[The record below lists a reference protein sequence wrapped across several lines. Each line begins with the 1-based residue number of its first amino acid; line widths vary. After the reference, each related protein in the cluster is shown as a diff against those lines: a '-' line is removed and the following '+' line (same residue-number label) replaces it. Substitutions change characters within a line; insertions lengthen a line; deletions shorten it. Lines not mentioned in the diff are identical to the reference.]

1 MDQRDTCPVPDLDD
15 PNTSFFV
22 KAGHYLNVAS
32 QVEFDPDA
40 IVEEAV
46 ECYDGYHKEPDT
58 LPSAYVNLKGEGQ
71 NARFCLGMSDKIGY
85 RFPALEVQ
93 GINRFIATGCTPET
107 ANTCTC
113 TWYRQPVDYLEG
125 EAFNHVGLWVVS
137 QLVNTFISLQWMF
150 YYCLFSLF
158 PFVDHAWHG
167 VMLRLGQGRLP
178 TWFLRIWGNFG
189 LDGVSSKRR
198 WFCFVVH
205 GGSFVTFV
213 LFVYLLVLF
222 YYFNLRDPL
231 SLVVQLIFLASGI
244 FRLARFCLVGY
255 KHRGGNSGYP
265 GLPVVFSHFNIL
277 ILLLVETTPIIRFWL
292 ATVLF
297 GFQSLL
303 MIGSFYF
310 PKPKTLPLII
320 LLLVVFTSLLIKG
333 LNYG

>member
-1 MDQRDTCPVPDLDD
+1 MEMTLATSVSLLAAAVGWLAVVFLWTSNIYISFSVAILAFILD
-15 PNTSFFV
+15 S
-22 KAGHYLNVAS
+22 L
-32 QVEFDPDA
+32 
-40 IVEEAV
+40 
-46 ECYDGYHKEPDT
+46 DGYI
-58 LPSAYVNLKGEGQ
+58 
-71 NARFCLGMSDKIGY
+71 ARKYHQESELGK
-85 RFPALEVQ
+85 L
-93 GINRFIATGCTPET
+93 
-107 ANTCTC
+107 
-113 TWYRQPVDYLEG
+113 VDSFADLIIYL
-125 EAFNHVGLWVVS
+125 VW
-137 QLVNTFISLQWMF
+137 
-150 YYCLFSLF
+150 
-158 PFVDHAWHG
+158 P
-167 VMLRLGQGRLP
+167 
-178 TWFLRIWGNFG
+178 
-189 LDGVSSKRR
+189 
-198 WFCFVVH
+198 
-205 GGSFVTFV
+205 
-213 LFVYLLVLF
+213 LLVLF